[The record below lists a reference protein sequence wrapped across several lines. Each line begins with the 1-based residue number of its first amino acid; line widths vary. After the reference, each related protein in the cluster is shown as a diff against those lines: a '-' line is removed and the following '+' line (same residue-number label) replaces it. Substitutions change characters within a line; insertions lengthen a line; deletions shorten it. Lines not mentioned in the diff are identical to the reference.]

1 MHVVHFKYMHIKLL
15 LVIILGAITTQA
27 QVQFSQ
33 KTTDVGRINLTLSN
47 AGTVGRPAVR
57 SNTQGPS
64 SMAYPQKGNEHLF
77 ESGIWIGARVD
88 GQPLVST
95 SAADASSGYSTGGA
109 GFEFTP
115 TSEIQERSSLT
126 SSSKYTASA
135 VSHQDYVLEF
145 TDRYTVVPG
154 TSTPIGSHTLPLQ
167 ANVKLETYSWNYSF
181 ADFFVICNYKITNN
195 STKRWDSVYVGQWS
209 DLVVRNVNVTRQTGT
224 NFFNKGRN
232 GIDTKYKS
240 IYAWL
245 SDVSADDLDEI
256 RSYGAIQ
263 FLGIEYRGMFFNPE
277 KPDTFLQRGWPKP
290 QVNYNFWN
298 FTATSSQFTAPTG
311 EDGRYNRMASSIDTT
326 QLFQS
331 AIGPFTGTP
340 NNWIQLLTAGPLISI
355 EPGESFNYVVAF
367 VCAAKKDDGSL
378 PVNNGTVSTPETR
391 AELTNH
397 FARARATYVGED
409 VDEDGKYRPENDANG
424 NGKIDRYVL
433 PEPPLTPKTKIISSN
448 NKIEIYWD
456 KTSVES
462 IDPISRKK
470 DFEGF
475 RLYKTNPGDDL
486 KGALIDQRNLIA
498 QWDSAGN
505 NNGYNNGFSAITLD
519 NPVYLDG
526 DTTTLYSYKYVIDNL
541 QNGWQYLF
549 ILTAFDKGDEALNL
563 SSLESSFTE
572 NAFSVYSGSV
582 ANAINEDGEN
592 RVGVYPNPY
601 QTTAAWDGANSRSKK
616 IYFTNLPSTCTISI
630 YTSSGD
636 LVANLRHDASTYQGE
651 DIQWF
656 ERYGQTGKKVF
667 SGGEHA
673 WDILSNSKGAISTG
687 VYLFTVKDEK
697 TGNIDIGKFAIIK

>member
-95 SAADASSGYSTGGA
+95 SAVDASSGYSTGGA

-433 PEPPLTPKTKIISSN
+433 PEPPHTPKTKIISSN